1 MGDRWWSAKRLSR
14 RHRTVYWYTYSQFFV
29 WFYKPVIQEHFRT
42 YKITY
47 KVKSLGN
54 FRSWLWNKKSFDI
67 CEQKD
72 GSKKAM
78 LLLDLKPTLFNIEPI
93 ECSNR
98 KEIIC
103 VVDRSGSMSGTA
115 MRNAKEA
122 LKMFIRFRDSRTYLR
137 TRRSNW
143 WCNIFGPNW
152 GKSP

>member
-1 MGDRWWSAKRLSR
+1 
-14 RHRTVYWYTYSQFFV
+14 
-29 WFYKPVIQEHFRT
+29 
-42 YKITY
+42 
-47 KVKSLGN
+47 
-54 FRSWLWNKKSFDI
+54 
-67 CEQKD
+67 
-72 GSKKAM
+72 M

-137 TRRSNW
+137 TSRHNRWSNTSGPYWHSPGNTDKVIAMRRYLHQHLFIWKQIQLGRKLTWHSVSSIIPSYTHCLTVKHFITRHW
-143 WCNIFGPNW
+143 TSCITWATAQQF
-152 GKSP
+152 